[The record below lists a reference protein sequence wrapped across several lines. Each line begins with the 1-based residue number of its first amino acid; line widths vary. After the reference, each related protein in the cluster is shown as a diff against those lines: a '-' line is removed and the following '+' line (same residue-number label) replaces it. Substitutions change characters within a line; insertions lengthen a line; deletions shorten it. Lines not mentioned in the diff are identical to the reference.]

1 MCTLVDLFWSLNRCC
16 QPISSH
22 LHPISINFS
31 PISIFPP
38 TISISYQAMFPSWFH
53 QTIPRSP
60 NLLLTL
66 IINPTYLISIQWWDS
81 HLISHQSIPFH
92 LKSDSMWTVSTPSLL
107 NVNQLHPIL
116 IAINGK
122 NLLIPC
128 TVSTPSS
135 SPLSLSLHNHSTREA
150 TSCCLNIGIRSVE
163 PHLICIICCMPMHL

>member
-38 TISISYQAMFPSWFH
+38 TTSISSHLDSTRPSQVPTFSKPWLLIQPILYQSNDG
-53 QTIPRSP
+53 IPIWSH
-60 NLLLTL
+60 
-66 IINPTYLISIQWWDS
+66 INPSFFIWNLTQCEHVDS
-81 HLISHQSIPFH
+81 LHSR
-92 LKSDSMWTVSTPSLL
+92 STPSLL

-150 TSCCLNIGIRSVE
+150 TSCYLNIGIRSV
-163 PHLICIICCMPMHL
+163 CCMPMHL